1 MKILITILTGLM
13 VLMGCSEKKSHIE
26 NSSFN
31 EEIEYSRYLDSVL
44 RDSLFPAAVCG
55 CTPGNREYSDVRKAP
70 WLYPTGDGKFTTFE
84 RYMWDGGFPDTIIV
98 RFTRDGEFEGYVE
111 AVRQGVLEDSLGNY
125 CSPTYVFMSMV
136 GDSWTYDINGRFLEF
151 SCADLPHS
159 GHPHTYHP

>member
-1 MKILITILTGLM
+1 MLMNTFQMNKNFTKCLEVSQKLLTFAEKLRIMRKIVILL
-13 VLMGCSEKKSHIE
+13 
-26 NSSFN
+26 
-31 EEIEYSRYLDSVL
+31 SVL
-44 RDSLFPAAVCG
+44 AAVCG
-55 CTPGNREYSDVRKAP
+55 CTSGNREYSDVRKAP

-125 CSPTYVFMSMV
+125 CSPTYVFTSMV

-151 SCADLPHS
+151 SCADRPHS